1 MIPIISVFS
10 ELIGSSDSAKVVTLH
25 AEYLTRLKESKSN
38 LITKKL
44 GFGLNFM
51 PPGVPEAEI
60 GRFRSYPACK
70 NDFFTLF
77 STVFALLLH

>member
-1 MIPIISVFS
+1 MTPIISVFS
-10 ELIGSSDSAKVVTLH
+10 DLIGSSDSAKVVILQ
-25 AEYLTRLKESKSN
+25 AEYLRRLEESKSN

-51 PPGVPEAEI
+51 PPGVLGAEI
-60 GRFRSYPACK
+60 GRFRSYPVCK

-77 STVFALLLH
+77 STVFAL